1 MRSYLR
7 RIATKARRA
16 LNVLAIAACC
26 CHADPSPLS
35 NDGSPNASVPVAL
48 ERVGA
53 PMVHVRVLRLAYPAE
68 GVVEERRR
76 CIAESARDFDAER
89 DEYGVVVLEH
99 LVELRDVV
107 PRGPLVCLTLVR

>member
-16 LNVLAIAACC
+16 LNVLAIAACS

-35 NDGSPNASVPVAL
+35 NDGSPNASVPIAL
-48 ERVGA
+48 ERAGA

-76 CIAESARDFDAER
+76 CIAELTCSA
-89 DEYGVVVLEH
+89 VLLLQVLLLNDLYLKRFILQIDLIIE
-99 LVELRDVV
+99 
-107 PRGPLVCLTLVR
+107 

>member
-7 RIATKARRA
+7 RIATKTRRA

-35 NDGSPNASVPVAL
+35 NDGSPYASVPIAL
-48 ERVGA
+48 ERAGA
-53 PMVHVRVLRLAYPAE
+53 PVVHVRVLRLAYPVE

-76 CIAESARDFDAER
+76 CIAESARDFDAKR
-89 DEYGVVVLEH
+89 DEDGVVVPKH
-99 LVELRDVV
+99 LVELRYVV
-107 PRGPLVCLTLVR
+107 PRGPLVCLNT

>member
-7 RIATKARRA
+7 RIATKTRRA

-48 ERVGA
+48 ERAGA
-53 PMVHVRVLRLAYPAE
+53 L
-68 GVVEERRR
+68 
-76 CIAESARDFDAER
+76 
-89 DEYGVVVLEH
+89 VVLESH
-99 LVELRDVV
+99 SLGLKT
-107 PRGPLVCLTLVR
+107 PYLGQKI